1 MLRCRPPPALN
12 KRNYHGSSVLMRTLN
27 LRQLILLL
35 SISAAVLVLANTFYT
50 SYKTQRALLVEQT
63 LEANHAYALKTADNV
78 NNFLLAA
85 QQQLAFA
92 ATDVLLAAG
101 DPRQLQ
107 HIVERLKQQTNSFNS
122 VLVVDTEGVALA
134 ITQPAE
140 RFLGQKLQNAG
151 VAEAL
156 VVKKPLISQPYI
168 SVTEHLVVFLT
179 HPIFDQQGAYLGFVG
194 GLFTSMQ
201 TVFYPVCWVSII
213 MPTILTYMWSI
224 AMGGLFIIKTVLKLA
239 MLSITML

>member
-1 MLRCRPPPALN
+1 
-12 KRNYHGSSVLMRTLN
+12 MRTLN

-107 HIVERLKQQTNSFNS
+107 HIVERLKQQTDSFNS
-122 VLVVDTEGVALA
+122 VLVVDAEGVALA

-140 RFLGQKLQNAG
+140 RFLGHK
-151 VAEAL
+151 
-156 VVKKPLISQPYI
+156 
-168 SVTEHLVVFLT
+168 
-179 HPIFDQQGAYLGFVG
+179 
-194 GLFTSMQ
+194 
-201 TVFYPVCWVSII
+201 
-213 MPTILTYMWSI
+213 
-224 AMGGLFIIKTVLKLA
+224 
-239 MLSITML
+239 